1 VHRFD
6 RLLQTGC
13 PAGAFL
19 FYCDSFNFSRNRLP
33 RWGIFVFIMI
43 YSIFLETGCPLG
55 RLLLVNGFC
64 WKLVAALGHFAT
76 ACALID

>member
-1 VHRFD
+1 
-6 RLLQTGC
+6 
-13 PAGAFL
+13 
-19 FYCDSFNFSRNRLP
+19 
-33 RWGIFVFIMI
+33 MI

-64 WKLVAALGHFAT
+64 WKLFAALGHFAT